1 MYKYDVNSKYKKRFT
16 FIFTIHLL
24 LKVYTDLLE
33 SMWEGVEEWDSDENL
48 ECEDNEGEEY
58 E

>member
-1 MYKYDVNSKYKKRFT
+1 MCDFMDYTGSIILWIFT
-16 FIFTIHLL
+16 FTIHLL

-33 SMWEGVEEWDSDENL
+33 SMWEGVEKWDSDENL
-48 ECEDNEGEEY
+48 ESEDNEGEEY